1 MPRASTI
8 TPLLLAVAGTFASV
22 AAPTGRAA
30 AQEPV
35 PLTRS
40 DLTRMLEGTTYTPDE
55 VAGMVRRVCL
65 GFRLSD
71 DDLRRFRELG
81 ATGEVVDALVACR
94 EDENAD
100 GDGDAPAPGP
110 SVSLILP
117 DSVTARVGDTVRV
130 RGRVER
136 GDGAAGGVPIM
147 LESEGSGD
155 SGTRRVATATS
166 RPDGAIVFHLPAGLR
181 SGRITFLPR
190 APAASLAGSPRMEL
204 IVRPGPLR
212 WVDVEPEELLV
223 GPNREAPRAVR
234 VRLRDAHGNG
244 LPAVLVLLAPEVPP
258 GSSALARGVTDSD
271 GETRLSLPGERLRG
285 IERLGVWAQDSVMA
299 WIPVRTVGDEPDR
312 AGGAR

>member
-8 TPLLLAVAGTFASV
+8 TRFLLLATAGALASV
-22 AAPTGRAA
+22 AAPTVRAA

-40 DLTRMLEGTTYTPDE
+40 DLTRMLEGTTYTPGE
-55 VAGMVRRVCL
+55 VVEMVRRACL

-94 EDENAD
+94 EDESAD
-100 GDGDAPAPGP
+100 EDGDAPAPP
-110 SVSLILP
+110 VSLVLP
-117 DSVTARVGDTVRV
+117 DSVTARVGDTVQV

-136 GDGAAGGVPIM
+136 EGEGAGGVPIM

-155 SGTRRVATATS
+155 SGARRVTAATS
-166 RPDGAIVFHLPAGLR
+166 GPDGTIVFPVSAGLE
-181 SGRITFLPR
+181 SGRIVFLPR
-190 APAASLAGSPRMEL
+190 APAASLAGAPRMEL

-212 WVDVEPEELLV
+212 WVDVEPEELLLR
-223 GPNREAPRAVR
+223 PDREAPRAVR

-244 LPAVLVLLAPEVPP
+244 LPAVLVLLAPEAPP
-258 GSSALARGVTDSD
+258 GSSALARGVTDA
-271 GETRLSLPGERLRG
+271 GGVTRLSLPGERLRG

-299 WIPVRTVGDEPDR
+299 WIPVRTAGDEPDR
-312 AGGAR
+312 AGGS